1 MSERLE
7 GKQVSDAQQSNLLI
21 KLEND
26 ITRLFDITSQLTFM
40 IKNHDRIL
48 NGSKETNK
56 TLTEKVI
63 IIKIIQ
69 IISMTVNTCI
79 QTQTLKVNVWLL
91 ARCLTQVRKLK
102 SALSFHLRRNRFYRN
117 IKFKYGIQI

>member
-7 GKQVSDAQQSNLLI
+7 EKQASDAQQSKLLI

-26 ITRLFDITSQLTFM
+26 IKRLFDITSQLTFM

-69 IISMTVNTCI
+69 IISISVNTCI
-79 QTQTLKVNVWLL
+79 QQLL
-91 ARCLTQVRKLK
+91 
-102 SALSFHLRRNRFYRN
+102 
-117 IKFKYGIQI
+117 